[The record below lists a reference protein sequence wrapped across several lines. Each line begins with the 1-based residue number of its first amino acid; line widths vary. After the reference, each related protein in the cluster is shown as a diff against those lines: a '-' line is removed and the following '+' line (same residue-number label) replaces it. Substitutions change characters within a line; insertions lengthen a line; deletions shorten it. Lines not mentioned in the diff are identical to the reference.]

1 MMTNINKTG
10 YYSLSNEMDLDEP
23 HNIQPWKRLSFQCAK
38 TFVFILNG
46 FFWLLGWTL
55 IGVGISLQ
63 SSLGTHN
70 YLASKGYGDS
80 VISGEE
86 TKDYGGYRS
95 ASELCLSIGCII
107 IVVVLLACC
116 GTQTENHL
124 ILGIYLAVVVIFLS
138 IEIGAITMISFYKEK
153 VEQRIISDIKLTMD
167 LYEVKNFEGIT
178 KSIDSFQ
185 KVFHCC
191 GCIDYTDWF
200 NTTWGKHHRM
210 NMPSSCFK
218 KNSWREAMH
227 HEMINRSANIF
238 DINTEGC
245 FKHVRNYFVKNL
257 HLFRTLIAWV
267 LAIQIIGLA
276 FSVCLFYKYKYD
288 KKLRISNRYKTV
300 NKRNEQ

>member
-1 MMTNINKTG
+1 MANDNNIE
-10 YYSLSNEMDLDEP
+10 YYSLSNELDLDEP

-63 SSLGTHN
+63 SSVATHR
-70 YLASKGYGDS
+70 YLSSKVYEGS
-80 VISGEE
+80 AISGE
-86 TKDYGGYRS
+86 DANGGYSS

-138 IEIGAITMISFYKEK
+138 FEIGAITMISFHKEK
-153 VEQRIISDIKLTMD
+153 VEQRIINDIKLTMD

-178 KSIDSFQ
+178 RSIDSFQ

-210 NMPSSCFK
+210 NVPASCFK
-218 KNSWREAMH
+218 NNTWQEAAQQ
-227 HEMINRSANIF
+227 EIISDRSTNVFAF
-238 DINTEGC
+238 NTKGC

-257 HLFRTLIAWV
+257 HLFRTLIACV
-267 LAIQIIGLA
+267 LAIQITGLA
-276 FSVCLFYKYKYD
+276 FSVCLFYKYKYH
-288 KKLRISNRYKTV
+288 KTRISSR
-300 NKRNEQ
+300 NKNIKNAVTSNN